1 MYEKALANL
10 AKGDFVLKDGELQW
24 LSPDVLPPTEEEI
37 QAEIKRLEVEE
48 PINKIKEIRASAY
61 AAEADPLFFKYQR
74 GEATKEE
81 WETKIEEIRQRYP
94 YPF

>member
-10 AKGDFVLKDGELQW
+10 AKGDFVLKDGKLQW
-24 LSPDVLPPTEEEI
+24 LSSDVLPPTEEEI

-61 AAEADPLFFKYQR
+61 SQEADPLYFKAQR
-74 GEATKEE
+74 DEINIEE
-81 WETKIEEIRQRYP
+81 WKAKVEEIRNRYP
-94 YPF
+94 YPS